1 MALRMATRLRTV
13 EDIIGCSQNLPSAS
27 TKKFVSAAL
36 PARARFFPFAKIC
49 EIPKSDRPIS
59 SRCIPLKAEG
69 AGQAAS
75 VAILAQSERS
85 RNMPNGN
92 SHQATL
98 REAEPSF
105 EPLLDLA
112 EAAGL

>member
-13 EDIIGCSQNLPSAS
+13 EDIIGWSQNLPSAS

-69 AGQAAS
+69 RGTGGFSCDPRTVGKEPEYAKWKFAS
-75 VAILAQSERS
+75 GNATRS
-85 RNMPNGN
+85 R
-92 SHQATL
+92 A
-98 REAEPSF
+98 F
-105 EPLLDLA
+105 FLA
-112 EAAGL
+112 VA

>member
-13 EDIIGCSQNLPSAS
+13 EDIIGWSQNLPSAS

-69 AGQAAS
+69 RGTGGFS
-75 VAILAQSERS
+75 CDPRTV
-85 RNMPNGN
+85 GK
-92 SHQATL
+92 
-98 REAEPSF
+98 EP
-105 EPLLDLA
+105 ELCQMEIRIRQRYAKP
-112 EAAGL
+112 